1 MRKIMAVIDIGSC
14 TTKLLVGEMSNNKF
28 NTLCL
33 SESET
38 KGIKKGQITSEEE
51 LENTITTVLNDAQSK
66 LNIPIKKLIS
76 IIPSFDLEFTIGE
89 AKIDI
94 EGETIKGSDVSKA
107 ILESYKGIVPDNM
120 ELVNA
125 IPMNFKL
132 DNNEIVSDP
141 KNMISKSLSVKTVL
155 VMSPKNNVYKILSII
170 DKLNIDIVDI
180 SIDAI
185 GDYYTFKNDKTD
197 KSVGAIINIGH
208 SKTTIS
214 IFNKGIITNI
224 STIEIGSRNIENDI
238 AYIYK
243 VDLETA
249 RKLKEEFAYAHP
261 SLSSLKDDIDVLSK
275 DNKTVVINN
284 QEISKVVYSRLK
296 EILEKTKKEL
306 NHLTRKE
313 ISYIIVTG
321 GITEMSGFEKTLN
334 AVYQKEAQIGNINT
348 LGVRN
353 NKYSS
358 VIGLIKWYNELE
370 LLKDKDYSIFSL
382 DEQQEFSGISKTS
395 DSNDSVI
402 NKFFSYFIDN

>member
-1 MRKIMAVIDIGSC
+1 MRKIMAVIDIGSS
-14 TTKLLVGEMSNNKF
+14 TTKLLVGEMSKNTF
-28 NTLCL
+28 NTLSI
-33 SESET
+33 SECET

-51 LENTITTVLNDAQSK
+51 LENTITNVLNDANSK
-66 LNIPIKKLIS
+66 LNRPIKKLIA
-76 IIPSFDLEFTIGE
+76 IIPSYDVEFTIGE
-89 AKIDI
+89 AKIEI
-94 EGETIKGSDVSKA
+94 ENETIKGSDISKA

-141 KNMISKSLSVKTVL
+141 KNKISKSLSIKTL
-155 VMSPKNNVYKILSII
+155 LMMSPKNNVYKILSIL

-185 GDYYTFKNDKTD
+185 GDYYTFKNDKMN
-197 KSVGAIINIGH
+197 KSVTALINIGH

-224 STIEIGSRNIENDI
+224 STIEIGSRNIDNDI

-249 RKLKEEFAYAHP
+249 KKLKEEFAFAHP
-261 SLSSLKDDIDVLSK
+261 SLSSIKDDIDILSK
-275 DNKTVVINN
+275 DNKSIVINN
-284 QEISKVVYSRLK
+284 QEVSKVVYSRLK

-306 NHLTRKE
+306 NHLTRRE

-321 GITEMSGFEKTLN
+321 GITEMRGFEKVLN
-334 AVYQKEAQIGNINT
+334 TVYPKNSNIGNIKY

-370 LLKDKDYSIFSL
+370 LLKDKDYSIFSI
-382 DEQQEFSGISKTS
+382 DEQEEFSGISNNH

>member
-1 MRKIMAVIDIGSC
+1 MRKIMAVIDIGSK
-14 TTKLLVGEMSNNKF
+14 TTKLLVGEMTNNRY
-28 NTLCL
+28 NTLSI
-33 SESET
+33 SECET
-38 KGIKKGQITSEEE
+38 KGIKKGQITSEEDLQE
-51 LENTITTVLNDAQSK
+51 TITNVLKDSESK
-66 LNIPIKKLIS
+66 LNIPIKKMIA
-76 IIPSFDLEFTIGE
+76 IIPSYDLEFTIGE

-94 EGETIKGSDVSKA
+94 ERDNIKGSDISKA

-125 IPMNFKL
+125 IPMSFKL
-132 DNNEIVSDP
+132 DNNEIVIDP
-141 KNMISKSLSVKTVL
+141 KNLISKTLSVKTL
-155 VMSPKNNVYKILSII
+155 LMISPKNSVYKILSIL

-185 GDYYTFKNDKTD
+185 GDYYTFKNDKMN
-197 KSVGAIINIGH
+197 KSVTAIINIGH

-214 IFNKGIITNI
+214 IFNKGIITNL
-224 STIEIGSRNIENDI
+224 TNIEIGSRNIDNDI

-243 VDLETA
+243 VDLSTA
-249 RKLKEEFAYAHP
+249 VKLKEEFAFAHP
-261 SLSSLKDDIDVLSK
+261 SLSSIKDDVEVLSK

-296 EILEKTKKEL
+296 EILEKAKKEL
-306 NHLTRKE
+306 NHLTKRE
-313 ISYIIVTG
+313 INYIIVTG
-321 GITEMSGFEKTLN
+321 GITEMSGFENTLN
-334 AVYQKEAQIGNINT
+334 AVYQRSATIGSIKE

-382 DEQQEFSGISKTS
+382 DEQQEFSGILNKEN
-395 DSNDSVI
+395 NDSVI

>member
-1 MRKIMAVIDIGSC
+1 MRKIMAVIDIGSK
-14 TTKLLVGEMSNNKF
+14 TTKLLVGEMTNNKF
-28 NTLCL
+28 NTLSI

-51 LENTITTVLNDAQSK
+51 LQTTIESVLKDSESK
-66 LNIPIKKLIS
+66 LNLPIKKLIA
-76 IIPSFDLEFTIGE
+76 IIPSYDLEFTIGE
-89 AKIDI
+89 AKIEI
-94 EGETIKGSDVSKA
+94 ESETVKGSDISRS

-125 IPMNFKL
+125 IPMSFKL
-132 DNNEIVSDP
+132 DNNEVVNDP
-141 KNMISKSLSVKTVL
+141 KNMISKTLSVKTL
-155 VMSPKNNVYKILSII
+155 LMMSPKNNVYKILSIL
-170 DKLNIDIVDI
+170 DKLNLDIVDI
-180 SIDAI
+180 SIDAV
-185 GDYYTFKNDKTD
+185 GDYYTFKNDKTN
-197 KSVGAIINIGH
+197 KGVTAIINIGH

-214 IFNKGIITNI
+214 IFNKGIITNL
-224 STIEIGSRNIENDI
+224 TNIEIGSRNIDNDI

-243 VDLETA
+243 VDLNTA
-249 RKLKEEFAYAHP
+249 IKLKEEFAFAHP
-261 SLSSLKDDIDVLSK
+261 SLSSIKDDIEVLSK

-296 EILEKTKKEL
+296 EILQKTKKEL
-306 NHLTRKE
+306 NHLTKRE
-313 ISYIIVTG
+313 INYIIVTG

-334 AVYQKEAQIGNINT
+334 SVYQKSANIGTINE

-382 DEQQEFSGISKTS
+382 DEQQEFSGISNKV
-395 DSNDSVI
+395 DNDSVI
-402 NKFFSYFIDN
+402 NKFFSYFID